1 MIECRDLSMRFR
13 ENIVFQEF
21 NHVFENNSITSI
33 MGTSGKGKTTLLK
46 CIAGIY
52 RPYKGHVI
60 YKECKENAAG
70 DVITKPCR
78 EIFMMH
84 QHYTNFPWKNCLEN
98 VLFPLEINGKISD
111 ADILEAKDILAQVNL
126 NGYEDKYP
134 SELSG
139 GMNQRL
145 AMARVLMAK
154 PKVLLMDE
162 PMSALDSETRSKV
175 QNILINFQRKLKNT
189 IILITHDLNEAKKV
203 SHEIIKF

>member
-1 MIECRDLSMRFR
+1 ME
-13 ENIVFQEF
+13 
-21 NHVFENNSITSI
+21 
-33 MGTSGKGKTTLLK
+33 KLLRK
-46 CIAGIY
+46 CIVSI
-52 RPYKGHVI
+52 
-60 YKECKENAAG
+60 G
-70 DVITKPCR
+70 D
-78 EIFMMH
+78 
-84 QHYTNFPWKNCLEN
+84 Y
-98 VLFPLEINGKISD
+98 GKISD